1 MNYTYDNKS
10 LIRTAGDGSATC
22 WFPVMG
28 EMHYSRCPDRDW
40 KRELLKMKAGGV
52 DIVSAYAIWI
62 HHEEVEGEW
71 DFSGWRNLRA
81 FVERVGECGLTM
93 ILRIGPWCHGEVRNG
108 GFPDWLLRKCP
119 RNRCDDPAYLA
130 EVQAFYAKLAEQVRG
145 LLLKDGGP
153 IIGVQI
159 ENEYGHC
166 GGLSGPEGEAHMK
179 TLTRLAHEAGFDV
192 PLYTATGWGGA
203 VTAGLLPVMGGYCEA
218 PWDQRITEIE
228 PSGNYLF
235 TRERNDH
242 AIGCDFG
249 LGEGITFDMN
259 AFPYLTAELGGGLQ
273 VTYKRRPVARS
284 ADIAAMSLAKLGS
297 GCKLLGYY
305 MYHGGMN
312 PDGRLTTLE
321 ENKASGSLND
331 LPVKNYDFRAPLG
344 EYGSMNGA
352 YKEIRMLSLFL
363 REWGSQLCGMDAHIP
378 ADAPAHPEDYAS
390 LRISWLYSTEAAG
403 NAGTTGR
410 TDAAG
415 GDGSAGP
422 ADTPGF
428 LFVNN
433 FQRRRSMA
441 GHDGVALEIPAELG
455 GGRLPELDV
464 YDGDFYFLPVHM
476 RLGGT
481 VLQASA
487 CTPLTCL
494 HGRDGET
501 YVFYT
506 AARLARLSRG
516 DRLYTASRVCE
527 LKDADGRLYR
537 FDRQPAAG
545 KGDCCGGTRIA
556 TLSREDALNAVKL
569 TLGGTD
575 YLCISD
581 ALIFADGE
589 SVCAESFDRVTFKT
603 WPRLPQTPEGF
614 SERALGTS
622 GFWLYEQEADFPPVR
637 TALMV
642 SDEAE
647 PAGETSAGTAA
658 GRNTRR
664 WSMTVEAWDGE
675 GWDELFLQVCYTG
688 NCARLYEDGRLL
700 DDHIYTG
707 PDCVWEVGLS
717 RFGKGRHKLV
727 LEVDALGESDEIFL
741 EAWPSFNGENR
752 LARLDSV
759 HLKGRLLT
767 RILQA

>member
-1 MNYTYDNKS
+1 MNYRYDSKS
-10 LIRTAGDGSATC
+10 LIRTAADGSSSR

-28 EMHYSRCPDRDW
+28 ELHYSRCPDSDW

-108 GFPDWLLRKCP
+108 GFPDWLLQKCP
-119 RNRCDDPAYLA
+119 RNRCDDPTYLA
-130 EVQAFYAKLAEQVRG
+130 EVQIFYAKLYEQVQG

-153 IIGVQI
+153 VIGVQI

-166 GGLSGPEGEAHMK
+166 GGLSGAEGEAHMR
-179 TLTRLAHEAGFDV
+179 TLTRLAQEAGFAV

-218 PWDQRITEIE
+218 PWDPRITEIE

-235 TRERNDH
+235 SYERNDH

-259 AFPYLTAELGGGLQ
+259 EYPYLTAELGGGLQ
-273 VTYKRRPVARS
+273 VTYKRRPVARA

-331 LPVKNYDFRAPLG
+331 LPVKNYDFCAPLG

-352 YKEIRMLSLFL
+352 YKAIRMLSLFL
-363 REWGSQLCGMDAHIP
+363 KEWGSQLCGMDAHIP
-378 ADAPAHPEDYAS
+378 ADAPAHPEDYAA
-390 LRISWLYSTEAAG
+390 LRTSWLYGGADGSCGMPLEP
-403 NAGTTGR
+403 
-410 TDAAG
+410 DAPANHM
-415 GDGSAGP
+415 GDGKSAGK
-422 ADTPGF
+422 PGF

-433 FQRRRSMA
+433 FQRRRDMA
-441 GHDGVALEIPAELG
+441 EHDGVALEIPAELG
-455 GGRLPELDV
+455 GGRMPELDV
-464 YDGDFYFLPVHM
+464 CNGDFFFLPVNM
-476 RLGGT
+476 RLGGA

-494 HGRDGET
+494 HSREGAT

-506 AARLARLSRG
+506 AARLACLSRG
-516 DRLYTASRVCE
+516 DRLYTASTVRS
-527 LKDADGRLYR
+527 LQDADGRLYR
-537 FDRQPAAG
+537 FDRQYAAG
-545 KGDCCGGTRIA
+545 EHTNGDIRIA
-556 TLSREDALNAVKL
+556 TLSR
-569 TLGGTD
+569 
-575 YLCISD
+575 
-581 ALIFADGE
+581 
-589 SVCAESFDRVTFKT
+589 
-603 WPRLPQTPEGF
+603 
-614 SERALGTS
+614 
-622 GFWLYEQEADFPPVR
+622 
-637 TALMV
+637 
-642 SDEAE
+642 
-647 PAGETSAGTAA
+647 
-658 GRNTRR
+658 
-664 WSMTVEAWDGE
+664 
-675 GWDELFLQVCYTG
+675 
-688 NCARLYEDGRLL
+688 
-700 DDHIYTG
+700 
-707 PDCVWEVGLS
+707 
-717 RFGKGRHKLV
+717 
-727 LEVDALGESDEIFL
+727 
-741 EAWPSFNGENR
+741 
-752 LARLDSV
+752 
-759 HLKGRLLT
+759 
-767 RILQA
+767 